1 MATATEAVRRSPAFS
16 EWLAFLGQCVIA
28 ASVEVGDDLGRGL
41 VAQHGT
47 IQGIDNGRQ
56 VVSFEAAHGLW
67 LEPAWQ
73 QFFERTH
80 HLLLLTLT
88 WPESSRILDGIY
100 VFGHVFVTLAVAAWV
115 YFYRR
120 RYFPLL
126 RNIVIVINVIAL
138 LIYESFP
145 VAPPRMM
152 PPLPFEHHLFTFQ
165 DTVYGVLT
173 TGGQYVSS
181 GTTLAYNEF
190 SAMPSIHM
198 AWALVVAAAVVLLA
212 RPLLIKVLGA
222 LYPALML
229 VSVVVTGN
237 HFFLDALG
245 AVGVVMAA
253 AGISIGFE
261 LVRSHGPWGRAES
274 ARLTSTSSA

>member
-1 MATATEAVRRSPAFS
+1 MATATEVVRRSPALS

-41 VAQHGT
+41 FAQHGT
-47 IQGIDNGRQ
+47 IQGMDNARQ
-56 VVSFEAAHGLW
+56 IVSFEAAHGLW

-80 HLLLLTLT
+80 HFLLLTLT
-88 WPESSRILDGIY
+88 WPESSRIMDGIY

-126 RNIVIVINVIAL
+126 RNIVIATNVIAL

-152 PPLPFEHHLFTFQ
+152 PPLPFAHHAFTFQ

-173 TGGQYVSS
+173 AGGHYVSTS
-181 GTTLAYNEF
+181 TTLAYNEF

-198 AWALVVAAAVVLLA
+198 AWALVVGAALLLLA
-212 RPLLIKVLGA
+212 RPVPLRLLGA
-222 LYPALML
+222 IYPGLML
-229 VSVVVTGN
+229 MAIVVTGN
-237 HFFLDALG
+237 HFFLDAAAAVFVVLAAAAV
-245 AVGVVMAA
+245 AVGVD
-253 AGISIGFE
+253 G
-261 LVRSHGPWGRAES
+261 VRGKLPWRDAPDGV
-274 ARLTSTSSA
+274 